1 MAKIFQIVYF
11 EGDEKRIEWCENKK
25 ELEEQI
31 KLWEEEG
38 FGVGDD
44 VINEI
49 SFTNIK
55 ELTEQLNNLEEQKW
69 AK

>member
-11 EGDEKRIEWCENKK
+11 EGDKKHIEWCENKK
-25 ELEEQI
+25 ELEEKI
-31 KLWEEEG
+31 KHWEEEG
-38 FGVGDD
+38 FGVADD

-55 ELTEQLNNLEEQKW
+55 ELTEQLNNLEEKKW

>member
-11 EGDEKRIEWCENKK
+11 EGDEKCIEWCENKK
-25 ELEEQI
+25 ELEEKI

-55 ELTEQLNNLEEQKW
+55 ELTEQLNNLEEQK
-69 AK
+69 

>member
-11 EGDEKRIEWCENKK
+11 EGDKKHIEWCENKK
-25 ELEEQI
+25 ELEEKI
-31 KLWEEEG
+31 KHWEEEG
-38 FGVGDD
+38 FGVADD

-55 ELTEQLNNLEEQKW
+55 ELTEQLNNLEEK
-69 AK
+69 K

>member
-11 EGDEKRIEWCENKK
+11 EGDKKRIEWCENKK
-25 ELEEQI
+25 ELEEKI

-55 ELTEQLNNLEEQKW
+55 ELTEQLNNLEE
-69 AK
+69 